1 MTVSPH
7 PSPLQ
12 LSNDFA
18 ALVAA
23 TAPAVV
29 AVHSGGRAPSSGLV
43 WQPGVVVTAE
53 ETVASDSEI
62 AIVLPG
68 GERVPAT
75 LAGRDPSTDIAVL
88 RYEGRQ
94 PTNAFAA
101 APAAAELQAGQL
113 ALAIGSAEGGAVAT
127 LGMVSFS
134 GGPWRS
140 RLGGHIEA
148 RLVIDTRLPAIAE
161 GGALVTADGRFIGMA
176 VFGPHRRVLAIPSA
190 TIARIAPVIV
200 DKGHISRG
208 YLGVG
213 LKSVAL
219 SAAPGG
225 DKRRGAMVVTLDPDG
240 PARIAGIHQGDI
252 IVAVAGTAVS
262 GPRSVYHQLGPDA
275 VGRKLTVDLMRA
287 GAPASVEVI
296 VAPRPSA

>member
-7 PSPLQ
+7 SLQ

-29 AVHSGGRAPSSGLV
+29 AVHSGGRAPSSGVV
-43 WQPGVVVTAE
+43 WQPGVVVAPE
-53 ETVASDSEI
+53 ETVANDSGL

-88 RYEGRQ
+88 RYESTP
-94 PTNAFAA
+94 PTHSFAA
-101 APAAAELQAGQL
+101 APAAAGPKVGEL
-113 ALAIGSAEGGAVAT
+113 ALAVGSAEGGAVAT

-148 RLVIDTRLPAIAE
+148 RIVVDTRLAAIAE

-190 TIARIAPVIV
+190 TIARIAPVIL
-200 DKGHISRG
+200 DNGHISRG

-213 LKSVAL
+213 LKRVAL
-219 SAAPGG
+219 SAAAGG

-252 IVAVAGTAVS
+252 IVAVGGTAVS
-262 GPRSVYHQLGPDA
+262 GPHSLYHQLGPDA

-296 VAPRPSA
+296 IAPRPSA